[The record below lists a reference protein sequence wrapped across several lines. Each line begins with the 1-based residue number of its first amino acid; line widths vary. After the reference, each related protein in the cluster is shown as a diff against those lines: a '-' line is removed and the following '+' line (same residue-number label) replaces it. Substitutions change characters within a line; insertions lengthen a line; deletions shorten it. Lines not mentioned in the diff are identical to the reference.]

1 MKNPIRVIVA
11 LDEES
16 YEIFNRL
23 KEKFIN
29 SQSELIRR
37 ALRFYHDYQELE
49 NYDRNK
55 VKTYVDMP
63 AEGEHIILDID
74 HWIAFLKFIETHP
87 ESDKFWETHR
97 EVARAHAEEFR
108 GKDAKYVLERL
119 EACNFFRINAKNG
132 EWTLVLN
139 HEATKKFVRMFLEEV
154 FKNMGLDV
162 EIKED
167 LMKLRLRFSNPPP

>member
-1 MKNPIRVIVA
+1 MKNPIRITVA

-16 YEIFNRL
+16 YEILNDL
-23 KEKFIN
+23 KEEFRN

-37 ALRFYHDYQELE
+37 ALKFYHDYRELE
-49 NYDRNK
+49 RYDWKK
-55 VKTYVDMP
+55 VKTYVEMLS
-63 AEGEHIILDID
+63 EGEHIILDID
-74 HWIAFLKFIETHP
+74 HWVTFLRFIETHP
-87 ESDKFWETHR
+87 ESEKFWEMHR

-139 HEATKKFVRMFLEEV
+139 HEATKKFVKMFLEEV
-154 FKNMGLDV
+154 FKNMGLNV

-167 LMKLRLRFSNPPP
+167 LMKLRLKL

>member
-1 MKNPIRVIVA
+1 MKNPIRITVA

-16 YEIFNRL
+16 YEIFNSLR
-23 KEKFIN
+23 EKFRD
-29 SQSELIRR
+29 SQSELIRK

-55 VKTYVDMP
+55 VKTYVEML

-87 ESDKFWETHR
+87 ESEKFWEIHR

-108 GKDAKYVLERL
+108 GKDAEYILERL

-139 HEATKKFVRMFLEEV
+139 HEATKKFVKLFLECV
-154 FKNMGLDV
+154 LRSMDIDV
-162 EIKED
+162 EVKED
-167 LMKLRLRFSNPPP
+167 LMKLRLRIFERD